1 MKISND
7 GLDIIKHFE
16 GLKLESYICPAG
28 KLTIGWGHTGE
39 EVRANMRITIEEATA
54 LLLQDVAVA
63 EKSINSLNVSL
74 RQCEFDALCS
84 FIFNIGVGAFE
95 KSAMCKFIRAGDIPA
110 AADQFK
116 RWVFSKGKKLAGL
129 EKRRNLEYRLFIGE
143 TINDLELDRLID
155 TIREEIKYTTGAAKK
170 EEYDQILKYLLEDK
184 ILRERLNRIMGC
196 KNDL

>member
-1 MKISND
+1 MT
-7 GLDIIKHFE
+7 GARGGELA
-16 GLKLESYICPAG
+16 GAYIAHHQTG
-28 KLTIGWGHTGE
+28 DETIGDQLGNHGNE
-39 EVRANMRITIEEATA
+39 H
-54 LLLQDVAVA
+54 
-63 EKSINSLNVSL
+63 
-74 RQCEFDALCS
+74 
-84 FIFNIGVGAFE
+84 G
-95 KSAMCKFIRAGDIPA
+95 RAGHAGENAGQNRTDYAAAKTIPA

-155 TIREEIKYTTGAAKK
+155 TIREEIKYITGAAKK